1 MGLSSDHLWAFLW
14 LLLFQWPADGSA
26 VSTHLL
32 GRPHYTHSSPF
43 PHKQCKKIEM
53 NPKQSLCP
61 HAFRTIF
68 CVALKSSQQFWIYEW
83 AFLYRKKL
91 TTREVTKMK
100 RMSQKMRRRTKM
112 IKSTQRKMGQCR
124 TATRFTTTITAR
136 LSEHKQTIWEGL
148 ISISQG
154 AGGVGQTEKD
164 GKGDRH
170 SSKPQNP
177 EQQVSWRSLT
187 LLLSQH
193 RNTRTHIGWLVVRA
207 QRSNR
212 TVSPE
217 NADMAAV
224 AFSLKK
230 KHPVTALA
238 GEKRVRTRGR
248 QCCFFSSF
256 PCCVP

>member
-53 NPKQSLCP
+53 NPKQSVCP
-61 HAFRTIF
+61 HAFRTF
-68 CVALKSSQQFWIYEW
+68 FFVALKSSEQFWIYEW
-83 AFLYRKKL
+83 AFLSRKKL

-112 IKSTQRKMGQCR
+112 IKSTQRKMGRCR

-136 LSEHKQTIWEGL
+136 LSEHRQTIWEGL

-154 AGGVGQTEKD
+154 AGGVGQT
-164 GKGDRH
+164 GKGWEGDRH
-170 SSKPQNP
+170 SSKPRTAGIMKKFDT
-177 EQQVSWRSLT
+177 VT
-187 LLLSQH
+187 LSQH

-217 NADMAAV
+217 ITDMAAV
-224 AFSLKK
+224 ALSPKK
-230 KHPVTALA
+230 KHPATALA